1 LAANLRKKN
10 DKLAC
15 LEYKYFCR
23 YFCRGKMSGKTIGKR
38 RGKSS
43 GTCRIICRPICWKF
57 AATSFASL
65 KHQNVKSIN

>member
-1 LAANLRKKN
+1 MN
-10 DKLAC
+10 
-15 LEYKYFCR
+15 
-23 YFCRGKMSGKTIGKR
+23 GKTIGKR

-65 KHQNVKSIN
+65 KRQNVKSIN